1 MNKRKTVVVGITG
14 GIAAYKIAELISRL
28 NKGGFN
34 VHVVMTEHATRFI
47 SPLTLRTLSNNPVL
61 VDMFD
66 ETGNYKVQH
75 IGVAEEADILVVA
88 PATANII
95 ARMAC
100 GLADD
105 LLSTII
111 LATRAPILIAP
122 SMNSNMYDKQITQ
135 DNIRVLKNRGIK
147 VLEPA
152 EGELACGVTGRGRL
166 PEIATIYDKIIEVFE
181 EHPRDLINKTVLI
194 TAGATQ
200 EDIDPVRFITNR
212 SSGKM
217 GYALASE
224 AARRGAQVALV
235 SGPTSLPNPAG
246 VEMFRVRS
254 AREMNDICLQLF
266 DQVDIVIGAAA
277 VADYRPLEYSEQKL
291 KKNDNNMTINLTRN
305 PDILEG
311 LGKRKKHQ
319 VLVGFAAE
327 TTDVV
332 QNARQKMHKKNLD
345 LLVANDLTVEGAGF
359 AVDTN
364 IVSLLFKDGTVR
376 HLPRMAKSEV
386 AEIILDSILSI
397 QVAQS

>member
-1 MNKRKTVVVGITG
+1 MSNQKTVVVGITG
-14 GIAAYKIAELISRL
+14 GIAAYKAADLVSRL
-28 NKGGFN
+28 YKGGFN
-34 VHVVMTEHATRFI
+34 VQVVMTERAARFI

-61 VDMFD
+61 IDMFD
-66 ETGNYKVQH
+66 ETGTRKVQH
-75 IGVAEEADILVVA
+75 IGVAEEADIVVVA
-88 PATANII
+88 PATANIM

-100 GLADD
+100 GMADD

-122 SMNSNMYDKQITQ
+122 SMNTNMYDKPATQ
-135 DNIRVLKNRGIK
+135 DNIKTLKNRGII
-147 VLEPA
+147 VMEPA
-152 EGELACGVTGRGRL
+152 EGELACGVSGRGRL
-166 PEIATIYDKIIEVFE
+166 PETETIYNRIIELLE
-181 EHPRDLINKTVLI
+181 DRHQDLINKTILI

-224 AARRGAQVALV
+224 AARRGAKVFLV
-235 SGPTSLPNPAG
+235 SGPTCLPDPEGADIW
-246 VEMFRVRS
+246 RVRS
-254 AREMNDICLQLF
+254 AREMNDICHQLF

-277 VADYRPLEYSEQKL
+277 VADYRPLDYSDRKL
-291 KKNDNNMTINLTRN
+291 KKTDDDLVIKLTRN

-311 LGKRKKHQ
+311 LGKRKNHQ

-327 TTDVV
+327 TNDLV
-332 QNARQKMHKKNLD
+332 QNARKKMLKKNLD

-364 IVSLLFKDGTVR
+364 IVTLLFKDGMEEN
-376 HLPRMAKSEV
+376 LPCLSKSEV
-386 AEIILDSILSI
+386 AGIILDTILEI
-397 QVAQS
+397 

>member
-1 MNKRKTVVVGITG
+1 MSNRKTVVVGVTG
-14 GIAAYKIAELISRL
+14 GIAAYKAADLVSRL
-28 NKGGFN
+28 YKGGFN
-34 VHVVMTEHATRFI
+34 VQVVMTEHATRFI
-47 SPLTLRTLSNNPVL
+47 SPLTFRTLSDNPVL
-61 VDMFD
+61 VDMFE
-66 ETGNYKVQH
+66 ETGTRKVQH

-88 PATANII
+88 PATANIM
-95 ARMAC
+95 ARMA
-100 GLADD
+100 GGMADD

-122 SMNSNMYDKQITQ
+122 SMNTNMYDKQVTQ
-135 DNIRVLKNRGIK
+135 DNIRTLKNRGII
-147 VLEPA
+147 VMEPA

-166 PEIATIYDKIIEVFE
+166 PDIETIYSRIIEILE
-181 EHPRDLINKTVLI
+181 DGHRDLINKTILI

-224 AARRGAQVALV
+224 AVRRGAKVFLV
-235 SGPTSLPNPAG
+235 SGPTALPDPEGADIWQ
-246 VEMFRVRS
+246 VRS
-254 AREMNDICLQLF
+254 AREMNDICHQLF

-277 VADYRPLEYSEQKL
+277 VADYRPWDYSDRKL
-291 KKNDNNMTINLTRN
+291 KKTDDDLVIKLARN

-319 VLVGFAAE
+319 ILVGFAAE
-327 TTDVV
+327 TNDLV
-332 QNARQKMHKKNLD
+332 QNASKKIIKKNLD

-364 IVSLLFKDGTVR
+364 IVTLLFKDGSEKN
-376 HLPRMAKSEV
+376 LPCLSKSEV
-386 AEIILDSILSI
+386 AGIILDTILEI
-397 QVAQS
+397 